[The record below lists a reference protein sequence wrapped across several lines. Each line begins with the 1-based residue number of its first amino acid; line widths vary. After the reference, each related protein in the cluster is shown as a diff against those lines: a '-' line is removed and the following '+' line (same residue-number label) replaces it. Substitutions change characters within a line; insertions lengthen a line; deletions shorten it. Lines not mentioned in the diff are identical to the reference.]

1 MHISNNTSFI
11 KNILFLSLLI
21 EIAICAPANPVD
33 SIAISSSNAGN
44 NLLLNPV
51 PSASLN
57 VSGAS
62 NGNCASAPKF
72 STWQAPGWNTED
84 CYSAVQQMYLKEVY
98 THPDAD
104 YEFVAQGASSTRP
117 DLPVEK
123 TPRKYTVTG
132 MPGTYLPGG
141 TSGVNFPSTDVST
154 YQKIFTAAKNIESA
168 CTLTRMPGWLP
179 VGDSFAM
186 GVFVWATN
194 SHMNQI
200 TGGYPAMLS
209 PPNLNT
215 SESEALNMLEPS

>member
-123 TPRKYTVTG
+123 TPRKYTV
-132 MPGTYLPGG
+132 
-141 TSGVNFPSTDVST
+141 SRF
-154 YQKIFTAAKNIESA
+154 
-168 CTLTRMPGWLP
+168 
-179 VGDSFAM
+179 
-186 GVFVWATN
+186 N
-194 SHMNQI
+194 SHSPRQQRVLLVTRKLIFPRNMYSDCNDASRNA
-200 TGGYPAMLS
+200 GHLS
-209 PPNLNT
+209 AWRNVRSQLPQHGREHLPENIHG
-215 SESEALNMLEPS
+215 SEEHRVSVHADAYAGVVARR